1 VATKWIGL
9 WSKLAIFSVFWANAG
24 IAAAQ
29 TEAGSAGLSE
39 NVVTVELKPASA
51 VDGRVVT
58 LDAIAVIRGGNPALR
73 QLIGGLDVA
82 EFAAGS
88 KTAVVS
94 LEQVM
99 FRIQIGGIEAARFMV
114 DGSAQ
119 AMITLSAPQWSEE
132 DIIKAAQVAIGQRLG
147 ADLSQ
152 IQFELVQRIDLP
164 NVPAPQAG
172 ELRMVPDLRT
182 QGKPLGR
189 VRVDVRVIVD
199 KETICSVP
207 VTLDV
212 ACYQQIAVA
221 GRRMDNGETLQREDI
236 RSEKTLVHGGE
247 NYVVFSPSLVGQRT
261 LRSIPAGQALTSA
274 DIELAAA
281 ADPVLVKNRDNV
293 RLIAVVGSMQV
304 STYGQALQD
313 GRNGQMIQVRNVDSN
328 HVVFG
333 RVVGQGIV
341 EVEH

>member
-1 VATKWIGL
+1 
-9 WSKLAIFSVFWANAG
+9 
-24 IAAAQ
+24 
-29 TEAGSAGLSE
+29 
-39 NVVTVELKPASA
+39 
-51 VDGRVVT
+51 
-58 LDAIAVIRGGNPALR
+58 
-73 QLIGGLDVA
+73 
-82 EFAAGS
+82 
-88 KTAVVS
+88 VVS
-94 LEQVM
+94 LAPAA
-99 FRIQIGGIEAARFMV
+99 FRIQLAGIELARFRV
-114 DGSAQ
+114 EGPAQ
-119 AMITLSAPQWSEE
+119 AMMTLSAPQWNED
-132 DIIKAAQVAIGQRLG
+132 DIIKAAEVAIAQRLG

-172 ELRMVPDLRT
+172 ELRLAPDLRT

-199 KETICSVP
+199 KEALCSVP

-212 ACYQQIAVA
+212 AWYQQVAVA

-236 RSEKTLVHGGE
+236 RSEKMLLHGGE
-247 NYVVFSPSLVGQRT
+247 NYVVFSPNLVGQRT

-281 ADPVLVKNRDNV
+281 ADPIMVKNRDNV

-304 STYGQALQD
+304 STFGQALQD
-313 GRNGQMIQVRNVDSN
+313 GRSGQIIQVRNVDSN